1 MAILILDGDID
12 IILMDVTIPGPGV
25 EVAQHVAIENLKN
38 VPVIMVTG
46 NAEASQI
53 EKALDEANFESITC
67 SADKVELVARV
78 QSALKLRKEI
88 ENGKAR
94 EKQLVDLNTRLLK
107 LSSVDGLT
115 GIANRRY
122 FDEVLKREWRRAK
135 RDHQS
140 ISIGLFDIDFFKN
153 YNDTYGHLTGDDC
166 LRKVADTIRN
176 TLKRPGDVVARYGG
190 EEFVVILPTTNR
202 SGALQV
208 GEEIRAAIES
218 LQIEH
223 SSSPVKQ
230 NLTVSGGIA
239 TGIPGQRDDITSPD
253 QLVAFADQAL
263 YQAKGAGRN
272 IVLHI
277 DYPNFQDD
285 IM

>member
-53 EKALDEANFESITC
+53 EKALDEANFDSITC

-94 EKQLVDLNTRLLK
+94 EKQLVDLNARLLK

-140 ISIGLFDIDFFKN
+140 IAIGLFDIDFFKN
-153 YNDTYGHLTGDDC
+153 YNDTYGHLSGDDC
-166 LRKVADTIRN
+166 LRKVAATISH
-176 TLKRPGDVVARYGG
+176 TLKRPGDLVARYGG

-202 SGALQV
+202 SGALRV
-208 GEEIRAAIES
+208 GEEIRVAIES

-230 NLTVSGGIA
+230 SLTVSGGIA
-239 TGIPGQRDDITSPD
+239 SGIPGQCTDITSPD
-253 QLVAFADQAL
+253 QLVALADRAL
-263 YQAKGAGRN
+263 YQAKSAGRN
-272 IVLHI
+272 IVLYEDHV
-277 DYPNFQDD
+277 N
-285 IM
+285 

>member
-1 MAILILDGDID
+1 MAILIIDGDVD
-12 IILMDVTIPGPGV
+12 IILMDVDLPDPGV

-46 NAEASQI
+46 NAEVNQI
-53 EKALDEANFESITC
+53 EKALDEANFDSITC

-94 EKQLVDLNTRLLK
+94 EKQLVDLNARLLK

-153 YNDTYGHLTGDDC
+153 YNDTYGHLSGDDC
-166 LRKVADTIRN
+166 LRKVAATISH
-176 TLKRPGDVVARYGG
+176 TLKRPGDLVARYGG
-190 EEFVVILPTTNR
+190 EEFVVILPATNR
-202 SGALQV
+202 TGALQV
-208 GEEIRAAIES
+208 GEEIRTAIES

-223 SSSPVKQ
+223 SSSPIKEI
-230 NLTVSGGIA
+230 LTVSGGIA
-239 TGIPGQRDDITSPD
+239 AGIPGQCDEISSPD
-253 QLVAFADQAL
+253 QLMALADQAL
-263 YQAKGAGRN
+263 YQAKKAGRN
-272 IVLHI
+272 IVLLDEHVKS
-277 DYPNFQDD
+277 
-285 IM
+285 

>member
-12 IILMDVTIPGPGV
+12 IILMDVTIPDPGV
-25 EVAQHVAIENLKN
+25 EVAQHVAVENLKN

-53 EKALDEANFESITC
+53 EKALDEANFGSITC
-67 SADKVELVARV
+67 SADKVELIARV

-94 EKQLVDLNTRLLK
+94 EKQLVDLNARLLK

-135 RDHQS
+135 REHQFLA
-140 ISIGLFDIDFFKN
+140 IGLFDIDFFKN

-166 LRKVADTIRN
+166 LRKVADTISH
-176 TLKRPGDVVARYGG
+176 TLKRPGDLVARYGG
-190 EEFVVILPTTNR
+190 EEFVIILPATNR
-202 SGALQV
+202 TGALQV
-208 GEEIRAAIES
+208 GEEIRAAVEF
-218 LQIEH
+218 LQLEH
-223 SSSPVKQ
+223 SSSPINQ
-230 NLTVSGGIA
+230 LLTVSGGIA
-239 TGIPGQRDDITSPD
+239 ACIPGQCTDITSPD
-253 QLVAFADQAL
+253 QLVAFADRAL
-263 YQAKGAGRN
+263 YQAKHAGRN
-272 IVLHI
+272 IVLYEDHV
-277 DYPNFQDD
+277 N
-285 IM
+285 